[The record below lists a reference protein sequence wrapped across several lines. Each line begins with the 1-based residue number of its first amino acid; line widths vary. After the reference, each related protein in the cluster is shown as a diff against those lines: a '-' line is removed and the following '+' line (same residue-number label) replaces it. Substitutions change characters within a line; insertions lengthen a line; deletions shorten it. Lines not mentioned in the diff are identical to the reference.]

1 MRKDIVTMSK
11 KEMERLPI
19 IHKAMEKRITQVKAA
34 EMLTLSDRQ
43 VRRLIRKI
51 ERGGDQAINHQNRGR
66 TSPFKLSD
74 TKAKEIIAIMK
85 KKYHDFG
92 PTFAAEKLQENEQIR
107 IGREKLR
114 QLMIAGNLWHPYK
127 KQRAIHQWRERKHH
141 YGEMVQMDGSDHD
154 WLESRGPRLDLIGYI
169 DDATNFVYA
178 RFYESEGTFS
188 AMDSF
193 QRYSRKYGVPAS
205 LYVDRHSAYR
215 TTRQPN
221 LDEDLKGEYAKTQFA
236 RALSEVGTKV
246 IFAHSPQAKGR
257 IERTFGTFQ
266 DRLVKELRLA
276 GISSLDAAN
285 AFLVRY
291 LPKYNA
297 SFARPPLEKGDLHK
311 PAPKGLNLSEVFC
324 LKEYRTIGN
333 GFTFHWKNR
342 VFLVRDPSITMKKQ
356 RVCVMESFAGAIK
369 AKLKG
374 KTLSITEVTAQEIK
388 AIAEDQKAAQQLIK
402 KERVYFKPP
411 KNHPWRLY
419 NPYKGNLVCA

>member
-1 MRKDIVTMSK
+1 MRKDIITMSK
-11 KEMERLPI
+11 RELARLPV
-19 IHKAMEKRITQVKAA
+19 IHKAMEKMITQVKAA
-34 EMLTLSDRQ
+34 EMIALSERQ

-51 ERGGDQAINHQNRGR
+51 EHGGDQAIIHQNRGKP
-66 TSPFKLSD
+66 SPVKLSEE
-74 TKAKEIIAIMK
+74 KARAIISIIK

-92 PTFAAEKLQENEQIR
+92 PTFAAEKLWERENIK

-114 QLMIAGNLWHPYK
+114 QLMTAGNIWHPGK
-127 KQRAIHQWRERKHH
+127 KKGAIHQWRERKHH

-154 WLESRGPRLDLIGYI
+154 WLEDRGPRMDLIGYI

-178 RFYESEGTFS
+178 RFYKSEGTFS

-193 QRYSRKYGVPAS
+193 RRYSCKYGVPAS
-205 LYVDRHSAYR
+205 LYVDRHSAYK

-221 LDEDLKGEYAKTQFA
+221 LDEELKGEYAKTQFS
-236 RALSEVGTKV
+236 RALSEVGTKA

-276 GISSLDAAN
+276 GISTINTAN
-285 AFLVRY
+285 TFLESY

-297 SFARPPLEKGDLHK
+297 SFSRPPLKKGNLHN
-311 PAPKGLNLSEVFC
+311 PLPKGINLNEVFC

-333 GFTFHWKNR
+333 DFTLHWKTR
-342 VFLVRDPSITMKKQ
+342 IFSVRNPSITMKKQ
-356 RVCVMESFAGAIK
+356 RVCIMESFEGKIK
-369 AKLKG
+369 AKLKR
-374 KTLSITEVTAQEIK
+374 KTLPITEVTRKDIQ
-388 AIAEDQKAAQQLIK
+388 AIAKDQKAVQQLIK

-411 KNHPWRLY
+411 INHPWRAF
-419 NPYKGNLVCA
+419 NPYKGNLVYA